1 MSQEQQRTLKNRT
14 IAVGVGVVCLVGIA
28 LGAVGGA
35 ISRWFVT
42 LVALLGTF
50 VAVGYVGAKGYAIVE
65 ASKQ

>member
-1 MSQEQQRTLKNRT
+1 MSQEQQRTFKNRT
-14 IAVGVGVVCLVGIA
+14 VVGVLVVCLAGVA

-35 ISRWFVT
+35 IPRWV
-42 LVALLGTF
+42 LPVVALLGSF